1 MTSPRHQRALR
12 ASAAATLATFVAL
25 LSHVAAGGEPPSALG
40 AALPWALSLVVSLVI
55 VGRRLSVVRLGV
67 AVTAAQVLFHVMFA
81 LGVVP
86 LAGSAGVSTG
96 GTSQTGPM
104 SLHAGHMSLP
114 ASVSAPGALSAVAP
128 DAAMIGAH
136 VLAAVATTLLLHRG
150 ERLLAGLVGLARR
163 IAVRLRSVA
172 RGAVPSAP
180 APLRVRP
187 LVSSVRMPRRRALV
201 AAPARRGPPALLVL

>member
-12 ASAAATLATFVAL
+12 AGAAATLATFVAL
-25 LSHVAAGGEPPSALG
+25 LSHVAAGGEPPSGLG
-40 AALPWALSLVVSLVI
+40 AALPWALSLVVSLVV
-55 VGRRLSVVRLGV
+55 VGRRLSAVRLGA

-86 LAGSAGVSTG
+86 LAGSAGVSTAG
-96 GTSQTGPM
+96 ASQTTPM

-114 ASVSAPGALSAVAP
+114 ASLSAPGALAAVAP

-150 ERLLAGLVGLARR
+150 ERLLSALLGLARR
-163 IAVRLRSVA
+163 IAVRLRSAA
-172 RGAVPSAP
+172 RDAVPPAP
-180 APLRVRP
+180 NPLRVRAI
-187 LVSSVRMPRRRALV
+187 VSSVRMPRRCALV
-201 AAPARRGPPALLVL
+201 AAPARRGPPVLLAL